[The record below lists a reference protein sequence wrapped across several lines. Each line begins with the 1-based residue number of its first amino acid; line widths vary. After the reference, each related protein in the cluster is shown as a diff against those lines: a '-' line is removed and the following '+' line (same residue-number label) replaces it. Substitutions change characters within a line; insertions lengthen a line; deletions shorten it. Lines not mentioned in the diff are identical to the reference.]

1 MRVFVTGATGFIGSA
16 IVRELIEN
24 DHQVV
29 GLARS
34 DAAANSL
41 VAAGA
46 AVHRGTLEDLES
58 LRSGAAAADGVIHTA
73 YFHAFSHPSVPAR
86 MRVLL
91 GGSPPGIPLR
101 FMALS
106 VGADR
111 RAIETLGAALKGSDR
126 PLVVAFGTMALTPG
140 RLATELDAVDP
151 SAPGGPRGASEHAM
165 EALAAAGV
173 RASVLRLPPVV
184 HGDGD
189 HGGFIPQLM
198 KIARKKNVSGYLGDG
213 RNRWPAVHRL
223 DAARLFRLAL
233 EHGDAGA
240 RYHGVAE
247 EGMPVLGIAA
257 AIGANLN
264 VPVTTTSL
272 QQAARQFGWLAMFLA
287 ADNPV
292 SSAITRD
299 RLSWEPTHPL
309 LIDDLEHGPYS
320 PARPHDPLTRTTI

>member
-240 RYHGVAE
+240 RYHGVHRSEPERTGHDDLTAT
-247 EGMPVLGIAA
+247 GGQAVRLAGNVPCRGQSGLQRHHSRPPVLGTD
-257 AIGANLN
+257 
-264 VPVTTTSL
+264 PSP
-272 QQAARQFGWLAMFLA
+272 
-287 ADNPV
+287 ADRRPR
-292 SSAITRD
+292 TR
-299 RLSWEPTHPL
+299 PL
-309 LIDDLEHGPYS
+309 LAS
-320 PARPHDPLTRTTI
+320 PTA